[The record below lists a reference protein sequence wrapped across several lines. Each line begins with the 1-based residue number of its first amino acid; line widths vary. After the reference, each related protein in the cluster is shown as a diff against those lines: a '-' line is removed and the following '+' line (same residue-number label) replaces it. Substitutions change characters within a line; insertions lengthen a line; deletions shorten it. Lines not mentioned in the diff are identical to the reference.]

1 MDYDFRI
8 PVFLLCNLLL
18 VWLLQMANGVLGS
31 HGVTVFM
38 GGTLLIAP
46 ALFLRLRW
54 ALVVVGLTGLVQGA
68 MLPLMPN
75 GFLLITYAISLMPIY
90 LYSPELRRLR
100 APQILL
106 FALVVNTVMIL
117 ALSVV
122 FAQGRL
128 LNNAYWLRILC
139 DIAVSALVFYPV
151 SKWFMNLQRAITLM
165 LGDDLRAARARE

>member
-1 MDYDFRI
+1 MDHDFRA
-8 PVFLLCNLLL
+8 PVFLACNLLL
-18 VWLLQMANGVLGS
+18 GWLLQMVNGVLG
-31 HGVTVFM
+31 GYGLTLFM

-68 MLPLMPN
+68 LLPLAPD
-75 GFLLITYAISLMPIY
+75 GFLLVLYTLGVLPLY

-106 FALVVNTVMIL
+106 FALVVNTLLIL
-117 ALSVV
+117 ALSLY

-128 LNNAYWLRILC
+128 SSSAYWLRVGC
-139 DIAVSALVFYPV
+139 DIAVSALFFYPV
-151 SKWFMNLQRAITLM
+151 SKWFMNLQRSITLM

>member
-8 PVFLLCNLLL
+8 PVFFICNLLL
-18 VWLLQMANGVLGS
+18 VWLLQMVNGSLGC
-31 HGVTVFM
+31 HGITVFL
-38 GGTLLIAP
+38 GATLLIAP

-54 ALVVVGLTGLVQGA
+54 ALIVVGTTGLAQGA
-68 MLPLMPN
+68 TLPLIPT
-75 GFLLITYAISLMPIY
+75 GSLLILYAIGLMPIY

-106 FALVVNTVMIL
+106 FGLAVNTLLIL
-117 ALSVV
+117 ALALI

-128 LNNAYWLRILC
+128 LNSAYWLRILY
-139 DIAVSALVFYPV
+139 DICLSALVFYPV
-151 SKWFMNLQRAITLM
+151 SKWFMNLQRSLTLM